1 MNKLSK
7 AEQNVLN
14 NTEPQNQNV
23 KLGSRL
29 QEEDQFGLKIL
40 QLVQPAGTTGVVT
53 TFVSGIKNYNKPTG
67 SVSEPVDTAPDLDEI
82 FDFTVI
88 DVIVRTESAVA
99 SSAVTLKQGS
109 NAISDVI
116 ISAVNNAITRA
127 GSINTLYNDFFP
139 KSNPTGYA
147 AAPLT
152 ITDSGGATAA
162 ARTVDI
168 IVRKN

>member
-1 MNKLSK
+1 MNKLTK
-7 AEQNVLN
+7 KEQDALN
-14 NTEPQNQNV
+14 AAEPQNQNQR
-23 KLGSRL
+23 LGSRI

-40 QLVQPAGTTGVVT
+40 QIIQPAGTTGVVT
-53 TFVSGIKNYNKPTG
+53 PFVPGIKNYNKPSG
-67 SVSEPVDTAPDLDEI
+67 SVSDPVDTAPDPDEI

-109 NAISDVI
+109 NALSDVI
-116 ISAVNNAITRA
+116 VSAAANAITRA

-139 KSNPTGYA
+139 KSNPAGYA

-162 ARTVDI
+162 ARTVDV

>member
-1 MNKLSK
+1 MNKLLK
-7 AEQNVLN
+7 AEQATLN
-14 NTEPQNQNV
+14 NTEPQNQNTR
-23 KLGSRL
+23 LGSRL
-29 QEEDQFGLKIL
+29 QEDDQFGLKIL

-53 TFVSGIKNYNKPTG
+53 IFVPGIKNYNKPAG
-67 SVSEPVDTAPDLDEI
+67 SVSEAVDSSPDPDEI

-99 SSAVTLKQGS
+99 SSAVTVKQGS
-109 NAISDVI
+109 NALSDVI
-116 ISAVNNAITRA
+116 VSAAANAITRA

-139 KSNPTGYA
+139 KSNPAGYA

-162 ARTVDI
+162 ARTVDL